1 MSFEGKFEGKSG
13 ANTRILLD
21 ANSADITA
29 GGGGRGGDVLVKN
42 DQGQVTIRLDGG
54 GEEGL
59 TGIPSL
65 GPGGASQGPGAA
77 VSISASGAVVLR
89 DAAGKYSVVTLRARK
104 EETRGAVSTGEIA
117 LGDGAGGMP
126 ITLHAVEGT
135 NSVIRVGG
143 SKKTG
148 WLSVWNASKE
158 TVLLGG
164 NEGLLDLRDAKQ
176 QSTITLRAVQGDDA
190 SIAVGGSKRSG
201 WIVVRNDADKDAA
214 FLTGHE
220 GAGTLELRDKTGKT
234 VISLKGDGAAG
245 FFGGLGSDGDIIV
258 LPKEATAQEASQ
270 ASVAIRG
277 HSGDIVLRNADCAEE
292 FDVED
297 ATGVEGGTVL
307 VLNDRGGLCVA
318 HQPYDRRVAG
328 VVSGAGGL
336 RPGIVLGREPG
347 ATGRRPVA
355 LSGKV
360 FCQVDA
366 TYGPIE
372 VGDLL
377 TTSAT
382 PGHAMTAQDSARAF
396 GAVLGKAIAPLRAG
410 QGLIPVLV
418 ALQ

>member
-65 GPGGASQGPGAA
+65 GPGGASPGPGAA

-89 DAAGKYSVVTLRARK
+89 DAAGKYAVVTLRARK

-234 VISLKGDGAAG
+234 VISLKGYGAAG
-245 FFGGLGSDGDIIV
+245 FFGGLGSDGDLIV
-258 LPKEATAQEASQ
+258 LPKEATAQDASQ

-292 FDVED
+292 FDVEG
-297 ATGVEGGTVL
+297 ATGVEGGSVL

-336 RPGIVLGREPG
+336 RPGIVLGRDPG

>member
-65 GPGGASQGPGAA
+65 GPGGASPGPGAA

-234 VISLKGDGAAG
+234 VISLKGYGAAG
-245 FFGGLGSDGDIIV
+245 FFGGLGSDGDLIV

>member
-1 MSFEGKFEGKSG
+1 LEAIVSFEGKFEGKSG

-21 ANSADITA
+21 ADTADITA

-42 DQGQVTIRLDGG
+42 DQGRIMIRLDGSG
-54 GEEGL
+54 DEGPL
-59 TGIPSL
+59 GPLGPLPTL
-65 GPGGASQGPGAA
+65 GPGAT
-77 VSISASGAVVLR
+77 VSIAASGAIVLR
-89 DAAGKYSVVTLRARK
+89 DPSAENSVVTVRTRK
-104 EETRGAVSTGEIA
+104 QGAVHTGELA

-135 NSVIRVGG
+135 NSVIRMGG

-148 WLSVWNASKE
+148 WLSVWNGATKE

-164 NEGLLDLRDAKQ
+164 NEGVLELRDATQ
-176 QSTITLRAVQGDDA
+176 QTTIALRAVQGSDA

-214 FLTGHE
+214 YLTGHD
-220 GAGTLELRDKTGKT
+220 GDGRLELRDKTGKT
-234 VISLKGDGAAG
+234 VILLKGYGASG
-245 FFGGLGSDGDIIV
+245 WFGGLGSDGDLVV
-258 LPKEATAQEASQ
+258 LPKEATAQETAQ
-270 ASVAIRG
+270 ASVWIRG
-277 HSGDIVLRNADCAEE
+277 DNGDIVLRNADCAEE

-297 ATGVEGGTVL
+297 AAGVGGGAVL

-318 HQPYDRRVAG
+318 HRPYDRRVAG

-347 ATGRRPVA
+347 VAGRCPVA

-382 PGHAMTAQDSARAF
+382 PGHAMSARDSGRAF

-410 QGLIPVLV
+410 QGLIPILV

>member
-1 MSFEGKFEGKSG
+1 VSFEGKFEGKSG

-54 GEEGL
+54 GEEGVL
-59 TGIPSL
+59 GIPSL
-65 GPGGASQGPGAA
+65 GPGGAPPGAA
-77 VSISASGAVVLR
+77 ISISASGAVVLR
-89 DAAGKYSVVTLRARK
+89 DAVGKYSVVTLRARK

-148 WLSVWNASKE
+148 WLSVWNGATKE
-158 TVLLGG
+158 IALLGG
-164 NEGLLDLRDAKQ
+164 NEGVLELRDAKQ
-176 QSTITLRAVQGDDA
+176 QSTIALRAVQGNDA

-220 GAGTLELRDKTGKT
+220 GAGTLELRDKTGNT

-245 FFGGLGSDGDIIV
+245 FFGGLGSDGDLIV
-258 LPKEATAQEASQ
+258 LPKEATAQDASQ

>member
-1 MSFEGKFEGKSG
+1 MSFDGKLEGKSG

-21 ANSADITA
+21 AGTADITA
-29 GGGGRGGDVLVKN
+29 GGGGRGGDVLIKN
-42 DQGQVTIRLDGG
+42 DEGRVTIRLDGG
-54 GEEGL
+54 GDEGPL
-59 TGIPSL
+59 IPSL
-65 GPGGASQGPGAA
+65 GPGQPAVPGP
-77 VSISASGAVVLR
+77 VVTVSASGAIIVR
-89 DAAGKYSVVTLRARK
+89 DAAAKTSVATLRAR
-104 EETRGAVSTGEIA
+104 EQGAVSTGELA

-148 WLSVWNASKE
+148 WLSVWNGSKE

-201 WIVVRNDADKDAA
+201 WIVVRNDADKDVA

-220 GAGTLELRDKTGKT
+220 GAGTLELRDKKGTT
-234 VISLKGDGAAG
+234 VISLRGYGASG
-245 FFGGLGSDGDIIV
+245 WFGGLGSDGDLVV
-258 LPKEATAQEASQ
+258 LPKEATAHETSQ
-270 ASVAIRG
+270 ASVWIRG
-277 HSGDIVLRNADCAEE
+277 DSGDIVLRNADCAEE
-292 FDVED
+292 FDIDD
-297 ATGVEGGTVL
+297 APGVEGGAV
-307 VLNDRGGLCVA
+307 VALNDRGGLCVA
-318 HQPYDRRVAG
+318 QQPYDRRVAG

-347 ATGRRPVA
+347 ATGRWPVA

-360 FCQVDA
+360 FCQADA

>member
-21 ANSADITA
+21 ADTGDITA
-29 GGGGRGGDVLVKN
+29 GGGGRGGDVLIKN
-42 DQGQVTIRLDGG
+42 DQGRVMIRLDGSG
-54 GEEGL
+54 DEGPVGPL
-59 TGIPSL
+59 GPVPTL
-65 GPGGASQGPGAA
+65 GPGAT
-77 VSISASGAVVLR
+77 VSIAASGAIVLR
-89 DAAGKYSVVTLRARK
+89 DEAGKNSVVTLRARK
-104 EETRGAVSTGEIA
+104 QGAVGTGELA
-117 LGDGAGGMP
+117 LGDGAG
-126 ITLHAVEGT
+126 
-135 NSVIRVGG
+135 
-143 SKKTG
+143 
-148 WLSVWNASKE
+148 
-158 TVLLGG
+158 
-164 NEGLLDLRDAKQ
+164 D
-176 QSTITLRAVQGDDA
+176 STITLRAVQGAEASMIVGGAHRSGWIALRNAVGKDAAFVSGHQGSGLVELRDKAGQNTITLYAAQGDDA

-214 FLTGHE
+214 YLTGHE
-220 GAGTLELRDKTGKT
+220 GDGRLELRDKTGNT
-234 VISLKGDGAAG
+234 VILLKGYGASG
-245 FFGGLGSDGDIIV
+245 WFGGLGSDGDLVV
-258 LPKEATAQEASQ
+258 LPKEATAQETAQ
-270 ASVAIRG
+270 ASVWIRG
-277 HSGDIVLRNADCAEE
+277 DNGDIVLRNADCAEE

-297 ATGVEGGTVL
+297 AGDVEGGAVL
-307 VLNDRGGLCVA
+307 VLNDRGGLRVA
-318 HQPYDRRVAG
+318 HRPYDRRVAG

-347 ATGRRPVA
+347 ATGRCPVA

-382 PGHAMTAQDSARAF
+382 PGHAMSAGDSGRAF
-396 GAVLGKAIAPLRAG
+396 GAVLGKAIAPLRSG